1 MKVRLGMI
9 GTGRIAARFAT
20 DGWQNSDASL
30 AAVYN
35 PRQGSAELFA
45 EKHHIRYATHDWDLF
60 LSEIDAVYI
69 AAPIG
74 VHGFYTRKSLAAGKH
89 VLCEKPMVVNKKE
102 AEELFQLAR
111 EKGLIL
117 MEAIKTAYCPGFLA
131 LLSAVGDGRIGEVCD
146 VTATFTKLVKPGLR
160 ELTDKD
166 YGGSLTEVGT
176 YGCYAVLRLLGCNY
190 EKIRFSSQYN
200 EDGMDIFTRVFFEYP
215 GARAAGTARAGLG
228 VKSEGELIIA
238 GTKGYIVVSAPWWM
252 TRHFEV
258 RYEDPNKR
266 DAYDFSFEGN
276 GLQYELHAFLKRIQG
291 RAGEGQVTDQ
301 ESVALAGIMEQFLA
315 KEVPLRRQG
324 LI

>member
-20 DGWQNSDASL
+20 DGWQNSNASL

-45 EKHHIRYATHDWDLF
+45 EKHHIPYAAHDWEPF
-60 LSEIDAVYI
+60 LSEVDAVYI

-74 VHGFYTRKSLAAGKH
+74 VHGFYIRKSLAAGKH

-102 AEELFQLAR
+102 AEELFRLAR
-111 EKGLIL
+111 ENGLIL
-117 MEAIKTAYCPGFLA
+117 MEAVKTAYCPGFRA
-131 LLSAVGDGRIGEVCD
+131 LLSAVGDGRIGEVRD

-160 ELTDKD
+160 ELTDMD

-176 YGCYAVLRLLGCNY
+176 YGCYAVLKLLGCDF
-190 EKIRFSSQYN
+190 EKIRFSSQRN
-200 EDGMDIFTRVFFEYP
+200 EDGLDIFTRVFFEYP
-215 GARAAGTARAGLG
+215 EARAAGTARAGLG

-258 RYEDPNKR
+258 RYEDPDKK
-266 DAYDFSFEGN
+266 DVYEYPFEGN
-276 GLQYELHAFLKRIQG
+276 GLQYELGYFLEQIQG
-291 RAGEGQVTDQ
+291 RADAGLVTEE
-301 ESVALAGIMEQFLA
+301 ESVVLAGIMQRFLA
-315 KEVPLRRQG
+315 KEIQFRKQRG
-324 LI
+324 